1 MMYDPIALA
10 NNIKTFRQ
18 ALGLSQGDLAA
29 RLSVSTQSV
38 SKWECGNSVPDI
50 SNLCALSELLSV
62 SVDTLLGNSPTQK
75 KMYIG
80 VDGGGSKTEFVSF
93 DQNGILLDRLVL
105 GPCNPNAIG
114 VSATVSLLCTGIDR
128 LCANRAELG
137 GVYVGSA
144 GFLLGDNAR
153 DIRAALKKSY
163 PHVKIKCNTDILNVV
178 AGCTDEENCLAVICG
193 TGSTVCVKEGEALT
207 RLTGWGYL
215 LSKSGSGFDIGRD
228 ALFAALEHRE
238 GLGEATAI
246 TDLVEK
252 RIGHSVIDDIH
263 RIYAEGQSYVASFA
277 PAVIQAYEQ
286 GDAVAGT
293 ILENNAHRL
302 AHVINHACRSYNCG
316 TTIVLAGGLVTA
328 ESPFLHILRP
338 LLPSDMNILL
348 PKMPQVMGACVMCA
362 RLCNLETAPLIAQ
375 FAKQYDGFKTRA

>member
-1 MMYDPIALA
+1 MEAKGCDMMYDPIALA

-18 ALGLSQGDLAA
+18 ALGLSQGDLAS

-228 ALFAALEHRE
+228 ALFAALRECGFAPKRITFVYRTSDHIPSLVLTEAKRGGKE
-238 GLGEATAI
+238 GLYCTPPLFL
-246 TDLVEK
+246 TD
-252 RIGHSVIDDIH
+252 S
-263 RIYAEGQSYVASFA
+263 EGNPSKQY
-277 PAVIQAYEQ
+277 
-286 GDAVAGT
+286 T
-293 ILENNAHRL
+293 NILEKGEFDEQFRL
-302 AHVINHACRSYNCG
+302 
-316 TTIVLAGGLVTA
+316 
-328 ESPFLHILRP
+328 P
-338 LLPSDMNILL
+338 
-348 PKMPQVMGACVMCA
+348 
-362 RLCNLETAPLIAQ
+362 
-375 FAKQYDGFKTRA
+375 